1 MSDFIQ
7 FHKDALTL
15 HESSWCH
22 ARSDLAV
29 SVRLCKVIFC
39 RLFIDSK
46 ASLACLLKALCLR
59 VLTLILTCAHFICER
74 NFVL

>member
-15 HESSWCH
+15 QECSWCD
-22 ARSDLAV
+22 ASCTLAM

-39 RLFIDSK
+39 RLFIDPK

-59 VLTLILTCAHFICER
+59 VLTLILTCVHICER
-74 NFVL
+74 NLV